1 MNIVRQKQPEH
12 PVEFGCAQSGCQACM
27 RSLLKQNDLLV
38 YLIVQC
44 QCPGNL
50 DYADLTQE
58 GRIGLWQAILHF
70 QPELGHPFWH
80 YAGTVIRRRI
90 WRAVSQ
96 DQKAQGWLE
105 AEAGRESLVQAV
117 ENWQTEQVRQGLY
130 EAIACLPVRQQ
141 KIMLLAYGLTGDEPL
156 TLTEIGQQMNLT
168 RERIRQLRNEALA
181 ALKLPAL
188 SMRLRSLCERNSRQ
202 DYRLARR
209 ENDGWLRSRR
219 GRKR

>member
-1 MNIVRQKQPEH
+1 MSIVRQKQPEH
-12 PVEFGCAQSGCQACM
+12 PVEFACAQSGCQACM

-70 QPELGHPFWH
+70 RPELGHPFWH
-80 YAGTVIRRRI
+80 YAGTVIRRWI
-90 WRAVSQ
+90 WRAVEK
-96 DQKAQGWLE
+96 DQKMAGWLE
-105 AEAGRESLVQAV
+105 AEATRESLALVI
-117 ENWQTEQVRQGLY
+117 ENWQIEQVRQGLC

-141 KIMLLAYGLTGDEPL
+141 QIMVLAYGLTGEEPL
-156 TLTEIGQQMNLT
+156 SLAEIGRRMDLT

-181 ALKLPAL
+181 ALKLPAIPI
-188 SMRLRSLCERNSRQ
+188 RLRGLCEHSSRQ
-202 DYRLARR
+202 DYRQARR
-209 ENDGWLRSRR
+209 ENDRWLRSRR
-219 GRKR
+219 GRK

>member
-12 PVEFGCAQSGCQACM
+12 PVEFACAQSGCQACM
-27 RSLLKQNDLLV
+27 RRLLKQNDLLV

-70 QPELGHPFWH
+70 QPEKGHPFWH

-90 WRAVSQ
+90 WRVVGE
-96 DQKAQGWLE
+96 DQKIRGWLE
-105 AEAGRESLVQAV
+105 AEVTRESLAQVIEAWQA
-117 ENWQTEQVRQGLY
+117 EQVRQALS
-130 EAIACLPVRQQ
+130 EAITSLPARQQ
-141 KIMLLAYGLTGDEPL
+141 QILLLAYGLNGDAPL
-156 TLTEIGQQMNLT
+156 TLTEIGRRMNLT

-181 ALKLPAL
+181 ALKLPAI
-188 SMRLRSLCERNSRQ
+188 SIRLRGLCERHTRQ
-202 DYRLARR
+202 DYRQARR
-209 ENDGWLRSRR
+209 ENDRWLRSRR
-219 GRKR
+219 GRKG